1 MAPPKLWAALTDG
14 QTRCTRTDGPLR
26 EGRPRARILLS
37 DMLGGNGKGKAE
49 SKFGVPTAG
58 KNVLSAPDREWSS
71 LQIHIVGQESRRC
84 GPGTRL
90 NTLRGHT

>member
-14 QTRCTRTDGPLR
+14 QTRCTYSDGWTTQR

-49 SKFGVPTAG
+49 SEFDVPKAG
-58 KNVLSAPDREWSS
+58 KNVRVLRAPDREWSS
-71 LQIHIVGQESRRC
+71 LQIHIVGQANQR
-84 GPGTRL
+84 
-90 NTLRGHT
+90 

>member
-49 SKFGVPTAG
+49 SEFDVPKAG
-58 KNVLSAPDREWSS
+58 KNVLRAPDREWSS
-71 LQIHIVGQESRRC
+71 LQLLMVGQANQRSR
-84 GPGTRL
+84 L
-90 NTLRGHT
+90 

>member
-14 QTRCTRTDGPLR
+14 QTRCTYSDGWTTQR

-49 SKFGVPTAG
+49 SEFDG
-58 KNVLSAPDREWSS
+58 KNVLRAPDREWSS
-71 LQIHIVGQESRRC
+71 LQIHVQY
-84 GPGTRL
+84 
-90 NTLRGHT
+90 